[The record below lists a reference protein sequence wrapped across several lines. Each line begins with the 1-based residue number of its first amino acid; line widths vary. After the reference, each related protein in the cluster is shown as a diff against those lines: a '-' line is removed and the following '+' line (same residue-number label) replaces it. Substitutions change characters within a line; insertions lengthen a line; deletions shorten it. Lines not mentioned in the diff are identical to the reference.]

1 MTDAQNDEVC
11 EEARDICRRCSRAA
25 MCWDTCRDYE
35 DRYDEIARAKGYC
48 AEGGAKMEEEK

>member
-11 EEARDICRRCSRAA
+11 EEARDLCRQCPHAA

-35 DRYDEIARAKGYC
+35 DRYEEIAIAKGYDL
-48 AEGGAKMEEEK
+48 EGGAE